1 MKQLCIILFLLMT
14 IRPVMAQTPTP
25 TPSPTPE
32 PEPVGCLRPPDDYSR
47 VMIGESILNARTVA
61 MLAHAQS
68 LYNGPIDLTGIAV
81 TQGSY
86 NAGVVALSFGT
97 HDGGGAVDISV
108 RNIPVDFSIR
118 WDDIPPLVDALRRAG
133 FAAWYRDEADDM
145 TPHIHAIAIG
155 DAELSRA
162 ASLQLDGRYGY
173 FRGFDGLPQEDGIPQ
188 LDEHGGPIICEWMRA
203 LGYEDL
209 RDESPLPTLPYQFVL
224 GGDLLVNV
232 LLGEELNL
240 RSQPALTGEVLRRL
254 PHETPVTL
262 LDGPRFANNYTW
274 WQIQLDDGTVGW
286 SVDATQDGVTLVP
299 K

>member
-14 IRPVMAQTPTP
+14 IRPVLAQTPTP

-32 PEPVGCLRPPDDYSR
+32 PEPFGCLRPPDDYSR
-47 VMIGESILNARTVA
+47 VMIGESILNARTIA
-61 MLAHAQS
+61 MLAHAQT

-86 NAGVVALSFGT
+86 NEGVIALSFGT
-97 HDGGGAVDISV
+97 HDAGGAVDISV

-162 ASLQLDGRYGY
+162 AALQLDGRYGY

-203 LGYEDL
+203 LDYEDL

-224 GGDLLVNV
+224 GGELLVNV

-240 RSQPALTGEVLRRL
+240 RSSRPPSTGPA
-254 PHETPVTL
+254 
-262 LDGPRFANNYTW
+262 
-274 WQIQLDDGTVGW
+274 
-286 SVDATQDGVTLVP
+286 SSS
-299 K
+299 